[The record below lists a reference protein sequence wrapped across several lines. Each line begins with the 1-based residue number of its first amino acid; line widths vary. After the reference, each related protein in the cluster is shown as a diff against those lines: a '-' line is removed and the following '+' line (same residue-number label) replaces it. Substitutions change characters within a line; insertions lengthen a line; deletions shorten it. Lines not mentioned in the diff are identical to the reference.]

1 MIADVGLATRTHPGR
16 LSHGNFCGWKYNC
29 SFLFYDCVNFRLLL
43 LEPLWRTINFSLKG
57 KLLIYYSSLRHCCCV
72 YGHIY
77 KAPASWPLILRRSLN
92 NILHNLHLIVDLVFS
107 HKIFSDTKQCPNI
120 FSNARYLIHISQ
132 ANICGSLGY
141 EGSELCRK
149 LQISR

>member
-1 MIADVGLATRTHPGR
+1 M
-16 LSHGNFCGWKYNC
+16 
-29 SFLFYDCVNFRLLL
+29 FYDCVNFRLLL

-92 NILHNLHLIVDLVFS
+92 TILHNLHLVVDLVFS
-107 HKIFSDTKQCPNI
+107 HKIFSDTKKCPNI
-120 FSNARYLIHISQ
+120 FFKCKISDSYITSKHMWFTWVWSLQ
-132 ANICGSLGY
+132 KAANITLAINALFC
-141 EGSELCRK
+141 
-149 LQISR
+149 LQWVLSFIAL